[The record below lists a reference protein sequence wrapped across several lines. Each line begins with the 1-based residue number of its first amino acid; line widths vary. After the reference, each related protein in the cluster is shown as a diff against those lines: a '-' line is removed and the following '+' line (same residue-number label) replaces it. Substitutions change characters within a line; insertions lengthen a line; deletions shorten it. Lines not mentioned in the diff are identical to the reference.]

1 MVSRPLIAQGYSL
14 AEEVANSISH
24 GIGPGF
30 WDCRLSVIAGT
41 GSGYQRQRDG
51 HYQLQPVW
59 REYDP
64 AFPRPQRCIT
74 LFRINGRRYGSRNL
88 TTALSIF
95 LLRVPIRR
103 FCWWGSTH
111 RCRVA

>member
-24 GIGPGF
+24 GIGWF

-64 AFPRPQRCIT
+64 AFPC
-74 LFRINGRRYGSRNL
+74 LNAVSRDS
-88 TTALSIF
+88 A
-95 LLRVPIRR
+95 
-103 FCWWGSTH
+103 STGEDM
-111 RCRVA
+111 AQEI